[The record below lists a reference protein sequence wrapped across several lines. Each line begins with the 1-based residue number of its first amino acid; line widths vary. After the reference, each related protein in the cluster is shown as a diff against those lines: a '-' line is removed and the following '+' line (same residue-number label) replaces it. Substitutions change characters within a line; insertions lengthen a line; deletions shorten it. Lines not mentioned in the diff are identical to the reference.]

1 MCHATSRILSAALLP
16 LLLAS
21 ASNRLTTVAVVA
33 DGYVPSIEITIHGRH
48 LRADVDTGALYTI
61 IDSQQASVL
70 GLHRL
75 GDLDVHGAGSG
86 SVKATRLEPMPIVVG
101 EQTFVPRDPV
111 ALDLSGTGSVV
122 GERALLGFDFFSKY
136 VVEIDYHRATLTLFD
151 PASFTYHG
159 SPDDRVPLVV
169 RPPRIYVEAMVGAQ
183 GVAPERHLLRVDTG
197 SSDAVDDDIILR
209 STGPKKTIV
218 GGVGIGKT
226 FKTTLGTVNYFK
238 LGRHVLHDLPSASG
252 GVQLIGGAVWHRYKV
267 TFDVPNRV
275 MYLQAP

>member
-1 MCHATSRILSAALLP
+1 MSASLLP

-21 ASNRLTTVAVVA
+21 ASSRLTTVAVVA
-33 DGYVPSIEITIHGRH
+33 DGYVPSLAITVHGRP

-61 IDSQQASVL
+61 IDSHQADVL
-70 GLHRL
+70 GLHRIGPL
-75 GDLDVHGAGSG
+75 EVRGAGAG
-86 SVKATRLEPMPIVVG
+86 SVKAARLEPMPIGVG
-101 EQTFVPRDPV
+101 GQTFVPRDPV

-122 GERALLGFDFFSKY
+122 GERALLGFDFFSRY
-136 VVEIDYHRATLTLFD
+136 VVEIDYRHASLTLFD
-151 PASFTYHG
+151 PATFTYHG
-159 SPDDRVPLVV
+159 SADDRVPLVV
-169 RPPRIYVEAMVGAQ
+169 RPPRIYVEAMVGTQ

-209 STGPKKTIV
+209 STAPKKAIV

-238 LGRHVLHDLPSASG
+238 LGRRVLRDLPSAPG